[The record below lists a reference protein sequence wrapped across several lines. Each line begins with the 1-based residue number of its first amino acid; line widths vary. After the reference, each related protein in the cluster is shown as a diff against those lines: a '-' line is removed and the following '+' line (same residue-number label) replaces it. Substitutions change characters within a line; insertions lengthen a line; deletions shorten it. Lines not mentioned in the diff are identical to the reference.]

1 MSADGTKLYAS
12 DSDNGII
19 YQYTLS
25 TPYDI
30 STTNYDNI
38 ILDTTDQ
45 TSNGD

>member
-12 DSDNGII
+12 DTDNGII

-25 TPYDI
+25 TPFDI
-30 STTNYDNI
+30 STTSYNDKS
-38 ILDTTDQ
+38 LDTTDQ